1 MSKRRVPEKFATWI
15 ILAMAIAVM
24 TTISLVFPPL
34 SFPWLAWGALGYF
47 AIMTGWKEFIVVNR
61 RTDVASPDDQ
71 NSTTL
76 AICAGGLVAFVV
88 SLMGF
93 FEIIELR
100 YALTGLAAILIFK
113 SLVNLTVG
121 KK

>member
-1 MSKRRVPEKFATWI
+1 MSKRRVPETFATWI